1 MIRKYSPL
9 LSDNPLCGIDTD
21 KDTLNLSTGLV
32 TRTIKKRVITN
43 EDIFS
48 KSGDGRYAYFVLKL
62 GDSFGTELI
71 CSHFP
76 YVLVVASTAAIG
88 ASITASS
95 YNLRIRPANVENT
108 SADQFN
114 QWISEQYLAGT
125 PVTIWYVLAEPTTE
139 TITVPTGLSGTVEG
153 YLTQNG
159 TPSQTNPVYPIA
171 NSAPA
176 FKEWF
181 YRKYGTETDTLTSFP
196 AEIIGDGT
204 NATAVIKGNLL
215 QSGTPTA
222 ASPIYPSECGDK
234 TDNLYNVNATDTT
247 NGYISGQYIRS
258 TGKTYTPTVSGNASV
273 SEYIEIEPNETY
285 TQTDFYTGE
294 SNAPAICFY
303 DSNYEYI
310 SGVTILSGATFMTPN
325 TAKYLRISK
334 QTSVN
339 TSMLSKGPTAKTFE
353 PYGYKIP
360 VSLSQTPIYITD
372 AIRKIDGITT
382 PIERTTGGSD
392 EITSNGTL
400 TREITKMELDGTEGE
415 WRKGGG
421 EGNMAF
427 FVNSYLL
434 NGVAG
439 SPILCSHFP
448 VGNVGSTTT
457 DIGIFIGS
465 TGSNLRIR
473 PENVASMELTDWTT
487 WLSNQKAAGT
497 PVTIYYVAVTP
508 TTEQVTVP
516 TLPTTGTPEQFDV
529 NTTLKPSEVD
539 LTYHGWHGH
548 SDTKFT
554 T

>member
-1 MIRKYSPL
+1 MS
-9 LSDNPLCGIDTD
+9 
-21 KDTLNLSTGLV
+21 
-32 TRTIKKRVITN
+32 IKKYVN
-43 EDIFS
+43 GS
-48 KSGDGRYAYFVLKL
+48 FV
-62 GDSFGTELI
+62 D
-71 CSHFP
+71 
-76 YVLVVASTAAIG
+76 YV
-88 ASITASS
+88 
-95 YNLRIRPANVENT
+95 
-108 SADQFN
+108 
-114 QWISEQYLAGT
+114 
-125 PVTIWYVLAEPTTE
+125 
-139 TITVPTGLSGTVEG
+139 
-153 YLTQNG
+153 
-159 TPSQTNPVYPIA
+159 
-171 NSAPA
+171 
-176 FKEWF
+176 

-204 NATAVIKGNLL
+204 TNATAVIKGNMV

-222 ASPIYPSECGDK
+222 VSPIYPTECGDK

-258 TGKTYTPTVSGNASV
+258 TGVTYTPSQSSVACV

-310 SGVTILSGATFMTPN
+310 SGVTILSGATFTTPN

-339 TSMLSKGPTAKTFE
+339 TSMLNKGPTAKTFE

-360 VSLSQTPIYITD
+360 VSLSQTPIYTTD
-372 AIRKIDGITT
+372 TIRIIDGITT
-382 PIERTTGGSD
+382 PIERTTSGAD
-392 EITSNGTL
+392 EVSSNAL
-400 TREITKMELDGTEGE
+400 TRKITKLELDGTEAD

-427 FVNSYLL
+427 FVNNNLL
-434 NGVAG
+434 NGAAG

-465 TGSNLRIR
+465 TGANLRIR

-487 WLSNQKAAGT
+487 WLSNQKIAGT
-497 PVTIYYVAVTP
+497 PVTIYYVAATP

-516 TLPTTGTPEQFDV
+516 TLPTTGTPEQFDI
-529 NTTLKPSEVD
+529 NTSLKPSEVQ
-539 LTYHGWHGH
+539 LTYHGWHNH
-548 SDTKFT
+548 NDTEFT
-554 T
+554 D